1 MIRILVSAFTF
12 LLFSSNTKAQVV
24 LSADGAGNTYE
35 LINSVLAPNY
45 NVVEVPDCVHTSF
58 GRHIDEV
65 FDIDLNKNV
74 FRFFAHASE
83 DNDRCKTFDRQ
94 RTEIKSYD
102 QSPDNLLGLEG
113 ERVIY
118 KWKMKLSADFQV
130 SPNFTHLH
138 QIKSVGGSF
147 ASIPMFT
154 LTARKATPDRLE
166 LRYTSTNDQNT
177 IKTADLDLLRGN
189 WVSITVDLTYGTNS
203 NYEIEI
209 RNIATDDVI
218 LYYQNSN
225 LDNWQAGAE
234 FARPKWGIYR
244 SINNVQDLK
253 DEAVLFADFSI
264 EETAPLSIDNYATEK
279 QKITIYPNPIANKIQ
294 IKTSNID
301 FDAFTIFSLL
311 GKKIKEQNNFSKKSI
326 DVSSLNK
333 GSYFIVFKNEGEIV
347 SRNTI
352 LIE

>member
-1 MIRILVSAFTF
+1 M
-12 LLFSSNTKAQVV
+12 

-35 LINSVLAPNY
+35 LINSVMAPNY
-45 NVVEVPDCVHTSF
+45 NVVKVPDCVHTSF

-65 FDIDLNKNV
+65 FDTDLNKNV

-102 QSPDNLLGLEG
+102 KSPDNLLGLEG
-113 ERVIY
+113 ERLIY

-177 IKTADLDLLRGN
+177 MKTADLDLLRGN
-189 WVSITVDLTYGTNS
+189 WVSISVDLTYGTNS
-203 NYEIEI
+203 DYEIEI
-209 RNIATDDVI
+209 RNIATNAVI

-225 LDNWQAGAE
+225 LDNWQEGAE

-244 SINNVQDLK
+244 SLNNVQDLK

-264 EETAPLSIDNYATEK
+264 EETNPLSTNRFFTNKAFILS
-279 QKITIYPNPIANKIQ
+279 PNPVKNDIKI
-294 IKTSNID
+294 INTNLECDYVLVFNS
-301 FDAFTIFSLL
+301 L
-311 GKKIKEQNNFSKKSI
+311 GKKVTEKKITTRQINISE
-326 DVSSLNK
+326 LNA
-333 GSYFIVFKNEGEIV
+333 GAYYFIFKNGSKMISKNKVIV
-347 SRNTI
+347 K
-352 LIE
+352 